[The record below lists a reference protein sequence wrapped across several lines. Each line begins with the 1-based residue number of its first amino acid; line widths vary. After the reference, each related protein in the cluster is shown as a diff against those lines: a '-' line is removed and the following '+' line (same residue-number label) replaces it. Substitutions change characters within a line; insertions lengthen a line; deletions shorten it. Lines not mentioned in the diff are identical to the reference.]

1 MGASIDE
8 PQWDNRPILNSAHVV
23 TQPERSAKIYADN
36 VGSIGTFFIFSFSWE
51 FHHPNWR
58 THIFQRG
65 RHTTNQQILWQPNN
79 IRSPRRT
86 TTPQSKAP
94 FGSPGWSAELIT
106 RLDVNWSETTAELRP
121 EPSGRTPS
129 QVVTKTRGGLRV
141 PRWKKKLKSPP
152 RSHSETKAFGCFLIV
167 REKEQMFATNRQFFD
182 FSGVSWMVVAYF
194 TIGVPY

>member
-106 RLDVNWSETTAELRP
+106 PVGRELIGNHGRVASRAQWKDTFTSRDKNKGADSGYRAGRRSWRVLPEAIPKPKLLDVFWL
-121 EPSGRTPS
+121 
-129 QVVTKTRGGLRV
+129 
-141 PRWKKKLKSPP
+141 
-152 RSHSETKAFGCFLIV
+152 
-167 REKEQMFATNRQFFD
+167 
-182 FSGVSWMVVAYF
+182 
-194 TIGVPY
+194 